1 MAGSDTLDPQY
12 FERPDDLTEQDRVKY
27 FDPIYLTDPAGGPTD
42 WLKRSM
48 PQGAA
53 RRPRH
58 AVSKPDPQPEVA
70 VP

>member
-12 FERPDDLTEQDRVKY
+12 FERPDALTDQDRVKY
-27 FDPIYLTDPAGGPTD
+27 FDPIYLTDPTGGAAD

-48 PQGAA
+48 PQGSG

-58 AVSKPDPQPEVA
+58 AVSKPDPQQVA